1 MDSMVVMGV
10 SGCGKSSLAAALAQ
24 ALGRPLIEGDA
35 FHTAASVAKMSAG
48 VALTDAD
55 RMGWLDQ
62 LAAELQRHPAG
73 ALLTCSALK
82 RSYRERLRLAAPGLR
97 FVHLELS
104 REEARRR
111 VAQRSGGH
119 YFKAS
124 LVDSQFETL
133 ERPAGEPGVLT
144 LDATLA
150 PDALLR
156 RVLAWAQET
165 PA

>member
-1 MDSMVVMGV
+1 MAAMVVMGV

-35 FHTAASVAKMSAG
+35 FHSADNVAKMSAG

-82 RSYRERLRLAAPGLR
+82 RRYRERLRRAAPGLR

-104 REEARRR
+104 RDEARRR
-111 VAQRSGGH
+111 VAQRADGH

-133 ERPAGEPGVLT
+133 ERPGSEPGVLT
-144 LDATLA
+144 LDATL
-150 PDALLR
+150 PPEALVR
-156 RVLAWAQET
+156 QVLDWIQET